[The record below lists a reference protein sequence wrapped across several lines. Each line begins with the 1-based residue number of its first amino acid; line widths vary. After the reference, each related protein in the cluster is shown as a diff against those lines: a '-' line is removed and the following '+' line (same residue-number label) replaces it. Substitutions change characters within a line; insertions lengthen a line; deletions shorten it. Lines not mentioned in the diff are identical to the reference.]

1 MKILVLVNWKIIHT
15 QIDPKNIQ
23 PPDFQISGQSYWF
36 FENFPN
42 NLKIKVLGIGNSWFT
57 NRIEK
62 YYLKFYILQTLIALL
77 QLKKYDVILSHG
89 AQSGIFL
96 ALLRKLFRISK
107 PKHILFDI
115 GGFNSASEKGF
126 KNTLIRYAS
135 RSLDGVIIHTSKQ
148 RDYYE
153 KHFPWL
159 VSKTQFINF
168 GTNPDYFNLV
178 ENLDVQNTILSVG
191 YSKRDW
197 KTLIRAFDD
206 VKDKSV
212 VLKIIG
218 RSDLILNNQ
227 NIILEKY
234 IPINQLIEEIR
245 KCKFVVV
252 PLEYFNYSFGQMTVL
267 QAMSLGKAVIASKV
281 PSLEDY
287 IIDGETGLFYESG
300 NADDL
305 SNKISF
311 LLNNNDLI
319 VKLGVNS
326 RKAIEQK
333 FNEKEMAKEI
343 HNFLNLILNQN
354 FK

>member
-1 MKILVLVNWKIIHT
+1 
-15 QIDPKNIQ
+15 
-23 PPDFQISGQSYWF
+23 
-36 FENFPN
+36 
-42 NLKIKVLGIGNSWFT
+42 
-57 NRIEK
+57 
-62 YYLKFYILQTLIALL
+62 
-77 QLKKYDVILSHG
+77 
-89 AQSGIFL
+89 
-96 ALLRKLFRISK
+96 
-107 PKHILFDI
+107 
-115 GGFNSASEKGF
+115 
-126 KNTLIRYAS
+126 
-135 RSLDGVIIHTSKQ
+135 
-148 RDYYE
+148 
-153 KHFPWL
+153 
-159 VSKTQFINF
+159 
-168 GTNPDYFNLV
+168 LV

-218 RSDLILNNQ
+218 RNDLILNNQ

-343 HNFLNLILNQN
+343 HNFLNLILNHN